1 MKLKLLTVMAL
12 SACVAAIAAPAI
24 AVETS
29 ATNDAQ
35 SVYSAEDV
43 GVARRNFR
51 SQCLRYQPAEQCEC
65 YTAGF
70 AQALSVP
77 EMRLATALLP
87 ARFGKSDAIKTRAM
101 TAAAHN
107 ARGMGIGDEGARTVA
122 MTHIDLIEKDLAK
135 ACIKVEPGP
144 QPES

>member
-1 MKLKLLTVMAL
+1 MKLVFSSVVAL
-12 SACVAAIAAPAI
+12 SACLAAIAAPAI
-24 AVETS
+24 AFEAS

-51 SQCLRYQPAEQCEC
+51 GQCLRYQPAEQCEC

-87 ARFGKSDAIKTRAM
+87 ARFGKTEKIKTRAM

-107 ARGMGIGDEGARTVA
+107 ARGMGVGDEAARTVA
-122 MTHIDLIEKDLAK
+122 MVHIDLIEKDLAK
-135 ACIKVEPGP
+135 SCIKIGAGP